1 MKPYWCPVNS
11 CWVPSGTLQI
21 WAPTKINLGFAAQ
34 KTKNAYFLPLSTAPV
49 PCKSQIISNIDDRSE
64 LVLSMRCCS
73 QLVRSSWLLFP
84 TSAQL
89 VGNGFAG
96 LSLVPWTSV
105 IQNGR
110 RILEPKWHHPL
121 QPIPRYYPYHTESV
135 WYGCRLGLAWVE
147 KWGSL
152 VKALP

>member
-1 MKPYWCPVNS
+1 MDFGVQRQGLGCAARGRWGAMAWSSFASTNS
-11 CWVPSGTLQI
+11 DLSSMLLIIP
-21 WAPTKINLGFAAQ
+21 

-105 IQNGR
+105 IQTGR
-110 RILEPKWHHPL
+110 PTFRSYG
-121 QPIPRYYPYHTESV
+121 PISTHI
-135 WYGCRLGLAWVE
+135 
-147 KWGSL
+147 
-152 VKALP
+152 

>member
-110 RILEPKWHHPL
+110 RIILIRNSHKK
-121 QPIPRYYPYHTESV
+121 SV
-135 WYGCRLGLAWVE
+135 PVWCSEGLSVQSPFRILP
-147 KWGSL
+147 GLPTPQRQHS
-152 VKALP
+152 KAALL

>member
-1 MKPYWCPVNS
+1 MSRCLRVHPLTCGLERILEPKWHHPLQPIPRFYPYHTESVWYGCRLGLA
-11 CWVPSGTLQI
+11 WVEKWGSLKI
-21 WAPTKINLGFAAQ
+21 NNLKINL
-34 KTKNAYFLPLSTAPV
+34 
-49 PCKSQIISNIDDRSE
+49 NIPKC
-64 LVLSMRCCS
+64 LTFRCCS

-110 RILEPKWHHPL
+110 RIPSKEL
-121 QPIPRYYPYHTESV
+121 QKPGCGVQKPRLQS
-135 WYGCRLGLAWVE
+135 
-147 KWGSL
+147 KKSL
-152 VKALP
+152 NNQKKVLTIRKKS

>member
-1 MKPYWCPVNS
+1 MDSIRIHIKAVLNPYGFLSGALLDRYVPIWYYMKPYWCPVNS

-110 RILEPKWHHPL
+110 PTFRSYG
-121 QPIPRYYPYHTESV
+121 PISTHI
-135 WYGCRLGLAWVE
+135 
-147 KWGSL
+147 
-152 VKALP
+152 

>member
-1 MKPYWCPVNS
+1 MDSYRVHFWIECTHMVLYEAILVSCEFMLGTFWDPTDLGPYKNQPWLCSP
-11 CWVPSGTLQI
+11 
-21 WAPTKINLGFAAQ
+21 

-110 RILEPKWHHPL
+110 PTFRSYG
-121 QPIPRYYPYHTESV
+121 PISTHI
-135 WYGCRLGLAWVE
+135 
-147 KWGSL
+147 
-152 VKALP
+152 

>member
-110 RILEPKWHHPL
+110 PTFRSYG
-121 QPIPRYYPYHTESV
+121 PISTHIWPTGAHIGPRWVPYGFTLRQS
-135 WYGCRLGLAWVE
+135 WVHMN
-147 KWGSL
+147 SYR
-152 VKALP
+152 VHF